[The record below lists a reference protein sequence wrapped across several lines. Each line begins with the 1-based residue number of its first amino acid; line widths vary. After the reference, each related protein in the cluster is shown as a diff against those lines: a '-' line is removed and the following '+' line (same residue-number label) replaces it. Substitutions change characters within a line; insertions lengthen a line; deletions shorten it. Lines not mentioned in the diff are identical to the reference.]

1 MPKKISVSFTL
12 NGDAHEALVDPWHT
26 LLNVLR
32 DDLGLSGTKE
42 GCGNG
47 NCGSCT
53 VILNGRAVDSCMV
66 LAPEIN
72 SKDIKTVEGLAKGDT
87 LHPLQEAFINEGAL
101 QCGFC
106 TPGLLMSIER
116 LLSNKSNP
124 SEQEIRSA
132 IAGNI
137 CRCTGYDKIIKAV
150 QSLALRKEE

>member
-1 MPKKISVSFTL
+1 
-12 NGDAHEALVDPWHT
+12 
-26 LLNVLR
+26 
-32 DDLGLSGTKE
+32 
-42 GCGNG
+42 
-47 NCGSCT
+47 
-53 VILNGRAVDSCMV
+53 MV